1 MNSSYRER
9 SSGFASRAAAMSSP
23 SWPAVTVAVL
33 VLAGAAIAMLA
44 LLLRAG
50 GSFVAPRH
58 SGFLIAEGLRGPVS
72 IVCSAGT
79 VYVSDPGAGLVVAH
93 AVDGESTR
101 TIAPRSYGTEGFLV
115 PGQLCAYEGGVLVAD
130 PSQRQV
136 FYYDR
141 HGCCGSAF
149 IESDMPVDFRPD
161 ALGAFSDGRVVVAD
175 NSAHRLYV
183 FGPDGRLRNVIG
195 GEIEEGGQKRAVFAH
210 CSGLV
215 VRGAY
220 IYVLD
225 SDRLEI
231 LVVDARG
238 TYRRRVPLRVPRRD
252 VGYVSGLALKG
263 SHVLVADALL
273 SRVYDFDATG
283 RLTGTFG
290 ESLDQKK
297 QVVGPVSLALCG
309 SKLFVVEKAAG
320 RVSIWSW

>member
-1 MNSSYRER
+1 
-9 SSGFASRAAAMSSP
+9 MSSP
-23 SWPAVTVAVL
+23 SWLAVAVAVL
-33 VLAGAAIAMLA
+33 VLAGVAIALLT
-44 LLLRAG
+44 LLLRPG

-72 IVCSAGT
+72 IVCSAGI

-101 TIAPRSYGTEGFLV
+101 TIAARSYGTEGFLV
-115 PGQLCAYEGGVLVAD
+115 PGQLCAYEGGFLVAD
-130 PSQRQV
+130 PVQRQV

-141 HGCCGSAF
+141 NGCCESAF

-195 GEIEEGGQKRAVFAH
+195 EEVGKDGQKKALFAR
-210 CSGLV
+210 CSGLA

-225 SDRLEI
+225 PDRLEV

-238 TYRRRVPLRVPRRD
+238 TYRKRVPLRVQRRD
-252 VGYVSGLALKG
+252 IGYVSGLALKG
-263 SHVLVADALL
+263 GHILVADALL
-273 SRVYDFDATG
+273 SRIYEFDATG
-283 RLTGTFG
+283 RLAGTFG

-297 QVVGPVSLALCG
+297 RVVGPVSLALCG
-309 SKLFVVEKAAG
+309 SRLFVVEKAAE
-320 RVSIWSW
+320 RVSVWSW